1 MIRPLQRLTYFSC
14 NLMQG
19 PRWRVA
25 ESVGALLAVAR
36 IRNAHLRISGA
47 LLFNDGCFAQIL
59 EGEAEDLT
67 WLFAAISADPRHCN
81 VTLLHR
87 GPATEREFG
96 DFAMHY
102 VETQP
107 VLPPPGAS
115 LNDTLFQRL
124 ATVVHGG
131 V

>member
-14 NLMQG
+14 NLIRG

-25 ESVGALLAVAR
+25 EEIEALLAVAR
-36 IRNAHLRISGA
+36 MRNAHLRISGA

-59 EGEAEDLT
+59 EGEAENLN
-67 WLFAAISADPRHCN
+67 WLFARISADSRHCN

-87 GPATEREFG
+87 GPAMEREFP
-96 DFAMHY
+96 DWAMHY
-102 VETQP
+102 VETEP
-107 VLPPPGAS
+107 ALPPPGAS
-115 LNDTLFQRL
+115 LGDTLFQRL

-131 V
+131 M